1 MQSLNHELEI
11 EFNNIDKFIL
21 EKYKVN
27 IRKKEQLINYVK
39 TSLIFLQSLKVWD
52 NNLEKNIIWLV
63 VLITILRK

>member
-52 NNLEKNIIWLV
+52 NNLEI
-63 VLITILRK
+63 